1 MSKWLIIFTLC
12 FLMIGCDDP
21 PQSSYTNT
29 NTQAITRPSVLV
41 EPKEDKVMKY
51 KPLVYFLTGCF
62 TIIGIWMISR
72 KIKKDLK

>member
-21 PQSSYTNT
+21 PQSSYANT
-29 NTQAITRPSVLV
+29 NTQAITRPSVL
-41 EPKEDKVMKY
+41 EEPPKEDKVMKY
-51 KPLVYFLTGCF
+51 KPLV
-62 TIIGIWMISR
+62 IWMISR